1 MKYLLCAISTAGT
14 TFGFVVITSW
24 PEIVEY
30 RLIIAGIFWL
40 IATTALVGVSFYLRL
55 QGGQEQS

>member
-1 MKYLLCAISTAGT
+1 MYLLYAISMAT
-14 TFGFVVITSW
+14 TMFGFFVITSW
-24 PEIVEY
+24 PAIVEF

-55 QGGQEQS
+55 DGRR

>member
-1 MKYLLCAISTAGT
+1 VMYLLYAISMAT
-14 TFGFVVITSW
+14 TMFGFFVITSW
-24 PEIVEY
+24 PAIVEF

-55 QGGQEQS
+55 DGRR

>member
-24 PEIVEY
+24 PAIVEF
-30 RLIIAGIFWL
+30 RLIIAGLFWL
-40 IATTALVGVSFYLRL
+40 IATTALVGVSVHLRL
-55 QGGQEQS
+55 EGRR